1 MNDRI
6 LSFLGLCRRA
16 KKLVIGAETAEKS
29 VREGKSLLVLYASD
43 AAPNSLKRV
52 RRACGEQG
60 VAVRQ
65 LHCDKQA
72 LSLALGRLSA
82 VVSVEDRGFA
92 DRLCQMLDAES
103 V

>member
-1 MNDRI
+1 MSDRL

-43 AAPNSLKRV
+43 AAPNSLRRV
-52 RRACGEQG
+52 RGACEEHG
-60 VAVRQ
+60 VALRQ
-65 LHCDKQA
+65 LPRDKQA
-72 LSLALGRLSA
+72 LSLALGKLSA
-82 VVSVEDRGFA
+82 VVSVEDAGFA
-92 DRLCQMLDAES
+92 GKLNQMLDAES